1 MQALSLEVWDRAK
14 PVRSKNGASAFFVHV
29 SDDYEYSYTYLAL
42 LPKIMFIFF
51 PRLLPIM
58 TKRKFLDLKVKQG
71 KGVIW
76 LFLKA
81 ALSLTTAIDSFRRDL
96 YFIDL
101 NFDRF
106 IYKFDQIT
114 PFPCFVHTPKTGMG
128 PEPTR

>member
-71 KGVIW
+71 KRRNLVI
-76 LFLKA
+76 FKG
-81 ALSLTTAIDSFRRDL
+81 SFIINDSNR
-96 YFIDL
+96 
-101 NFDRF
+101 
-106 IYKFDQIT
+106 
-114 PFPCFVHTPKTGMG
+114 
-128 PEPTR
+128 